1 MAAIFF
7 LILILLIF
15 ISLASGDQSFIF
27 NGFSSGDLILDGVAE
42 VTSNGLLKLTNTY
55 DQQIGHAFY
64 LNSISFKS
72 PSNNSSISSFSA
84 TFVFAIISEYDDLG
98 GHGIAFVVSP
108 TRGLPGARPSENLGL
123 FNESNNGNEANHIFA
138 VEIDTIQNLD
148 LKDINKNHVGININ
162 GLVSERAERAGYWVD
177 GKFRNLTLISGEPM
191 QLWVEYDGFEKQ
203 INVTLSPIE
212 IIDKPKIPLLSYRRD
227 LSSVINDIMYIG
239 FSSSTGS
246 ITTLHYIL
254 GWSFSVN
261 GEAQRLNLSQLPK
274 LPSRPGKKQR
284 RSKFLTVGLPLISVS
299 LASMTVLGVIYFIH
313 RRRKFAEILED
324 WELEY
329 GPQRFKYKDLYRAT
343 KGFREKEFL
352 GFGGFGRVYKG
363 VLPNSKIEVAVKKIS
378 HESRQGMKEFVAEIV
393 SVGRLRHR
401 NLVTLL
407 GYCRR
412 KGELFLVYDYMRNGS
427 LDTYLHELPEITI
440 NWEQRF
446 EIIKGVASG
455 LFYLHEQCEKVVIHR
470 DVKAS
475 NVLLDDEFNG
485 RLGDFGLAKMY
496 ERGADPRTTHVVG
509 TLGYLAPEHIRT
521 GRATT
526 RTDVYAFGAFLLEV
540 ACGRRPI
547 HPQEDA
553 DDFILMDWVF
563 SCWTNGQI
571 LRTADPKLG
580 GNFEPSQLELVLKLG
595 LLCSHYS
602 PAVRPTMHQVLQYL
616 QADAPLPDLASLR
629 WRLSGSGFFNFRPR
643 DGDGD
648 SDGLDDFTMSCPLST
663 GRNVTSSSSVAE
675 SILSEG
681 R

>member
-1 MAAIFF
+1 MAAIVFF
-7 LILILLIF
+7 TLILLIF
-15 ISLASGDQSFIF
+15 ISLSSGDQSFTF
-27 NGFSSGDLILDGVAE
+27 NGFHSGDLFLDGVAE
-42 VTSNGLLKLTNTY
+42 VTSNGLLKLTNDY

-64 LNSISFKS
+64 PNSISFKT
-72 PSNNSSISSFSA
+72 PSNSSSVSSFSA

-108 TRGLPGARPSENLGL
+108 TSGLPGARPSESLGL
-123 FNESNNGNEANHIFA
+123 FNESNNGNETNHVFA
-138 VEIDTIQNLD
+138 VELDTIQNLD
-148 LKDINKNHVGININ
+148 LRDINKNHVGININ
-162 GLVSERAERAGYWVD
+162 GLVSEKAERAGYWVD
-177 GKFRNLTLISGEPM
+177 SDFRNLTLISGEPM
-191 QLWVEYDGFEKQ
+191 QVWVEYDGFEKQ
-203 INVTLSPIE
+203 INVTLAPIE
-212 IIDKPKIPLLSYRRD
+212 IRDKPKIPLLSYRRD
-227 LSSVINDIMYIG
+227 LSSVINDIMYVG

-246 ITTLHYIL
+246 ITTSHYVL
-254 GWSFSVN
+254 AWSFSVN
-261 GEAQRLNLSQLPK
+261 GEAQRLALSQLPN

-299 LASMTVLGVIYFIH
+299 AASMTVSGVIYFIY
-313 RRRKFAEILED
+313 RRRKFGEILED

-363 VLPNSKIEVAVKKIS
+363 VLPNSKMEVAVKKIS

-401 NLVTLL
+401 NLVALL

-412 KGELFLVYDYMRNGS
+412 KGELFLVYDYMKNGS
-427 LDTYLHELPEITI
+427 LDSYLHEWPEITI

-496 ERGADPRTTHVVG
+496 DRGADPRTTHVVG

-563 SCWTNGQI
+563 SCWINGHI
-571 LRTADPKLG
+571 LQTVDPKLG

-602 PAVRPTMHQVLQYL
+602 PSVRPTMHQVLQYL
-616 QADAPLPDLASLR
+616 EAAAPLPDLSSLR
-629 WRLSGSGFFNFRPR
+629 WRLSGSGFFNLRPR
-643 DGDGD
+643 NGDD
-648 SDGLDDFTMSCPLST
+648 DGLDDFTVSYPLST
-663 GRNVTSSSSVAE
+663 ERNVTSSSSVAE
-675 SILSEG
+675 SILSDG

>member
-1 MAAIFF
+1 MAAIVF
-7 LILILLIF
+7 LTLILLIS
-15 ISLASGDQSFIF
+15 ISPASADQRFIF
-27 NGFSSGDLILDGVAE
+27 NGFNFGDLFLDGVAE
-42 VTSNGLLKLTNTY
+42 VTSDRLLRLTNDY

-64 LNSISFKS
+64 PNPISFKT
-72 PSNNSSISSFSA
+72 PSNNNSSLSSFSA
-84 TFVFAIISEYDDLG
+84 SFVFAIISEYDDLG

-123 FNESNNGNEANHIFA
+123 FNESNNGKETNHIFA
-138 VEIDTIQNLD
+138 VELDTIQNLD
-148 LKDINKNHVGININ
+148 LRDINRNHVGININ
-162 GLVSERAERAGYWVD
+162 GLMSEQSERAGYWVD
-177 GKFRNLTLISGEPM
+177 GEFRNLTLISGERM
-191 QLWVEYDGFEKQ
+191 QVWIEYDGLKKQ
-203 INVTLSPIE
+203 INVTLAPIE
-212 IIDKPKIPLLSYRRD
+212 IRDKPKIPLLSYRRD

-246 ITTLHYIL
+246 ITTLHYVL
-254 GWSFSVN
+254 AWSFNVN
-261 GEAQRLNLSQLPK
+261 GEAQKINLSQLPK
-274 LPSRPGKKQR
+274 LPPRTKKKPS
-284 RSKFLTVGLPLISVS
+284 RSKLLTIGLPLVCVA
-299 LASMTVLGVIYFIH
+299 LALMTVLGLIYFIY

-329 GPQRFKYKDLYRAT
+329 GPQRFKYKDLYKAT

-363 VLPNSKIEVAVKKIS
+363 VLPNSKIEVAVKRIS

-401 NLVTLL
+401 NLVALL

-427 LDTYLHELPEITI
+427 LDAYLHEWPEITI

-496 ERGADPRTTHVVG
+496 DRGADPRTTHVVG

-547 HPQEDA
+547 HPQEDS

-563 SCWTNGQI
+563 SCWSNGNI

-595 LLCSHYS
+595 LLCSHSS
-602 PAVRPTMHQVLQYL
+602 PAVRPTMYQVLQYL
-616 QADAPLPDLASLR
+616 QAEAPLPDLASLR
-629 WRLSGSGFFNFRPR
+629 WRLSGNGFFNLTPR
-643 DGDGD
+643 DGDE
-648 SDGLDDFTMSCPLST
+648 LDDFTGSYPLSRE
-663 GRNVTSSSSVAE
+663 RNVTSSSSVAE